1 MNDPTVIGQG
11 NGQRF
16 RLALGDQAPAV
27 AEVRERLTRLGYL
40 PESDSGADSTSNDVY
55 DETVYK
61 AVRTFQLDRGID
73 SDGIVGLATFKRL
86 EEARWNLGDRILSY
100 SATHMAAGDDVL
112 ALQQRLNDLGFD
124 AGRVDGVFGPDTD
137 HAVRE
142 FQRNVGASADGTC
155 GPEMWADL
163 DRLNRA
169 VTGGAARVLR
179 SEHFYDQ
186 TRTGVANKV
195 VILDPGHGG
204 PDYGTVANRLAES
217 IVADDLARRIE
228 GRLAALG
235 TQVLITRP
243 TSMDLEYEISE
254 AQRAQYANDNG
265 ADLMVSLHTNSHSN
279 PDARGVATYY
289 FGHAQGGSALG
300 QWLAELMLDEI
311 VARTDLPDCRS
322 HAKTWDLLRIT
333 RMPAVRIEAGFLT
346 SPHDAARLEDATFRD
361 ALADAIAQAIVGF
374 FDPTGNEETDV
385 ASGSAGMADEQP
397 AN

>member
-1 MNDPTVIGQG
+1 MNKSAT

-27 AEVRERLTRLGYL
+27 VEVRERLARLGYL
-40 PESDSGADSTSNDVY
+40 AENSLTDSASNDVY
-55 DETVYK
+55 DEDIYK
-61 AVRTFQLDRGID
+61 AVRAFQLDRGID

-137 HAVRE
+137 RAVRE
-142 FQRNVGASADGTC
+142 FQRNVGTSADGTC

-169 VTGGAARVLR
+169 VTGGASRVLR

-243 TSMDLEYEISE
+243 TSMDLDYEISE
-254 AQRAQYANDNG
+254 AQRAQYANENG
-265 ADLMVSLHTNSHSN
+265 ADLLVSLHTNSHSN

-289 FGHAQGGSALG
+289 FGHEKGGSALG

-311 VARTDLPDCRS
+311 VARTDLPDCRP
-322 HAKTWDLLRIT
+322 HGKTWDLLRIT

-346 SPHDAARLEDATFRD
+346 SPQDAARLEDAAFRD
-361 ALADAIAQAIVGF
+361 ALADAIAQAIVAF
-374 FDPTGNEETDV
+374 FDPTANEEDGHEAAV
-385 ASGSAGMADEQP
+385 EAAAFAELPDQ
-397 AN
+397 